1 MIRLS
6 RLDGEP
12 FVLNA
17 DMIRYV
23 EQHHDT
29 FVTMTGGERIIVR
42 ESMDEVLR
50 RAVIY
55 QQAKHLLPPLAAR
68 PRGAAGWAAPLADA
82 NRDS

>member
-1 MIRLS
+1 MIKLS

-29 FVTMTGGERIIVR
+29 FITMTGGERIVVR

-55 QQAKHLLPPLAAR
+55 QQAKHLLPSLARGPRR
-68 PRGAAGWAAPLADA
+68 PAGPQTAPADG
-82 NRDS
+82 NRNS